1 LDHITLHEII
11 AVCVWYIWW
20 QRREK
25 VKGESVSPP
34 KNSAFAVKA
43 LTANFMAAKTKS
55 AEKEIKWFKPLRS
68 FLKLN
73 IDASYHNDVS
83 GPAGMVLQNN
93 KGEVLGGMFCPLD
106 NLLSVARTEVTTLL
120 KGPKFPECLGCCS
133 CYVESDSLEIIQAC
147 NGEI

>member
-1 LDHITLHEII
+1 LFGCVRAKEVWREFGLLRKIEHALIAGRSGSIILEHILRFSNKKIQKLDHVILHGII
-11 AVCVWYIWW
+11 EVGGWYIWW
-20 QRREK
+20 KK

-68 FLKLN
+68 SLKLN

-83 GPAGMVLQNN
+83 GSAGMVLQND
-93 KGEVLGGMFCPLD
+93 KGEVFGGGGRCFVP
-106 NLLSVARTEVTTLL
+106 
-120 KGPKFPECLGCCS
+120 
-133 CYVESDSLEIIQAC
+133 
-147 NGEI
+147 